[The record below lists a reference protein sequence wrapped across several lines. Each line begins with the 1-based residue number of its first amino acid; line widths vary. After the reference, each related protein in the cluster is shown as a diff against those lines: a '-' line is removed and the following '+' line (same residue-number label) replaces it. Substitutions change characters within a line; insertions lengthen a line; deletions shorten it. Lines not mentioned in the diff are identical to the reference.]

1 MPEKILFFLFLI
13 SKLLSTPVKK
23 KKVVVYLIWTAFKGE
38 KREVVCEVNVPG
50 VALMNQAVE
59 SQVSSPPSNLH
70 ASGYL
75 TLSSQFFFS
84 PFFL

>member
-1 MPEKILFFLFLI
+1 MPEKIFFLSLPYLKVVVY
-13 SKLLSTPVKK
+13 SSQK
-23 KKVVVYLIWTAFKGE
+23 KKVVVYLIWTAFKGK

-75 TLSSQFFFS
+75 TLSSQFFS